1 MIVPPPIPSFLDH
14 FADLASSYDVV
25 LSDVWGVV
33 HNGVTAFPQA
43 GEALAQFR
51 QSGGAVVLISNA
63 PRPGQNVVHLI
74 DRLGVIREAYDSI
87 VTSGDVT
94 TAVIARRPGQ
104 TVYHLGPDR
113 DRPMYAK
120 LNVRFAP
127 VESADYV
134 VCSGLFNDEVETA
147 EDYREILGRMHARNL
162 FMVCANPDV
171 VVERG
176 DRLVACAGA
185 IADLYQEMGGEVLYA
200 GKPYRPIYDQ
210 ALAAAA
216 AARGAASPLAR
227 VLAIGDSVRTD
238 VTGAALLGV
247 DCLFLTAGIHAE
259 ELGGRDTPDPAVLE
273 QIFAG
278 AGVMPKAVMRRLVW

>member
-1 MIVPPPIPSFLDH
+1 MSVPIPSFLDS
-14 FADLASSYDVV
+14 FATLAPSYDVV

-33 HNGVTAFPQA
+33 HNGVAALPEA
-43 GEALAQFR
+43 GETLSRFR
-51 QSGGAVVLISNA
+51 EAGGTVVLISNA
-63 PRPGQNVVHLI
+63 PRPGRNVVHLL
-74 DRLGVIREAYDSI
+74 DEFGVIRESYDGI

-94 TAVIARRPGQ
+94 TNVIAGRPGQ
-104 TVYHLGPDR
+104 TVFHLGPDR

-120 LNVRFAP
+120 LDVRFAP

-134 VCSGLFNDEVETA
+134 VCSGLFNDETETA
-147 EDYREILGRMHARNL
+147 ADYRDLLGRMRARNL

-176 DRLVACAGA
+176 DRLVVCAGA
-185 IADLYQEMGGEVLYA
+185 IADLYRDMGGDVLYA

-216 AARGAASPLAR
+216 AVRGAATPLGR

-238 VTGAALLGV
+238 VTGAASLGV

-259 ELGGRDTPDPAVLE
+259 ELGGRDTPNSAMLQ

-278 AGVMPKAVMRRLVW
+278 AGVMPKAVMRRLIW